1 MTLRLKG
8 SNSGDVSI
16 KAPATAGNNTFTLPT
31 SNGSAEQFLKN
42 SGTAGELEFSS
53 MVEDS
58 SGRLLVGHSSSRDV
72 ANVAQPKIQI
82 EGTNVSTST
91 LSVIRNSNDTGGPV
105 LALSKTRGTSTGSST
120 VVQSGDTAG
129 AIYFSGADG
138 TDVNSYAAWIEAEID
153 GTPGGND
160 MPGRLVF
167 STTADGANSPSERVR
182 LDSEG
187 RLGVGCT
194 PTNFGAN
201 FNAIEIHSASG
212 TNTYLALTNSTTGGD
227 GSNHGFNLIA
237 SGDNATLL
245 LRESGFIN
253 FSTNDTERMRL
264 TDGGDLRIG
273 TTANNGNGKIEV
285 LFDTSRNGINL
296 KASNATLNQNYLIFQ
311 NSAGSTTGRIQQ
323 TGTTATSYLSG
334 SDYRLK
340 ENIVDLDGA
349 IARVKEL
356 APKRFNFIG
365 ETDRTVDGFLAHEAQ
380 AVVPEA
386 VSGTHNGVEVW
397 KEGQELPEGVSV
409 GDNKLDEDGNTI
421 PDYQGIDQ
429 SKMVPLLTA
438 ALQEAISKIETL
450 ETQNTAQQT
459 QIDDLLARVTALEAA

>member
-1 MTLRLKG
+1 
-8 SNSGDVSI
+8 
-16 KAPATAGNNTFTLPT
+16 
-31 SNGSAEQFLKN
+31 
-42 SGTAGELEFSS
+42 
-53 MVEDS
+53 
-58 SGRLLVGHSSSRDV
+58 
-72 ANVAQPKIQI
+72 
-82 EGTNVSTST
+82 
-91 LSVIRNSNDTGGPV
+91 
-105 LALSKTRGTSTGSST
+105 
-120 VVQSGDTAG
+120 
-129 AIYFSGADG
+129 
-138 TDVNSYAAWIEAEID
+138 
-153 GTPGGND
+153 
-160 MPGRLVF
+160 
-167 STTADGANSPSERVR
+167 
-182 LDSEG
+182 
-187 RLGVGCT
+187 
-194 PTNFGAN
+194 
-201 FNAIEIHSASG
+201 
-212 TNTYLALTNSTTGGD
+212 
-227 GSNHGFNLIA
+227 
-237 SGDNATLL
+237 
-245 LRESGFIN
+245 
-253 FSTNDTERMRL
+253 MRL